1 MPLYSFC
8 GRIGGVM
15 GSVLAINVCIDR
27 WFDHYSAK
35 PTNFNIGGFDAFGV
49 RIVYLS
55 GV

>member
-15 GSVLAINVCIDR
+15 VSVLAINVCIDR

-49 RIVYLS
+49 RIVYPS